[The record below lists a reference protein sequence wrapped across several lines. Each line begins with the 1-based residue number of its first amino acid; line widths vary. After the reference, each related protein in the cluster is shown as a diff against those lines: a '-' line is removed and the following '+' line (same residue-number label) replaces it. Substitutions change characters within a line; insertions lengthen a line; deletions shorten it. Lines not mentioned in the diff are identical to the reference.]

1 MLYGDVVGTARAA
14 EILGVGRP
22 RIIQM
27 IHEKTITSAYM
38 GSADGF
44 TGRPG
49 YKISVQEL
57 YELKDKREKTKT
69 DSKSKNIETPTYD
82 REAIKN
88 ALSELQVCI
97 GMLTETIEKLKESL

>member
-1 MLYGDVVGTARAA
+1 MYTDVVGTARAA

-27 IHEKTITSAYM
+27 IHDRTITTAYM
-38 GSADGF
+38 GVADGF

-57 YELKDKREKTKT
+57 YELRDKREKEKT
-69 DSKSKNIETPTYD
+69 DSKSKKNVESTYD
-82 REAIKN
+82 REAIVN
-88 ALSELQVCI
+88 ALSELQVCL
-97 GMLTETIEKLKESL
+97 GMLADTIEKLKEGL